1 MQNQWKN
8 IFFCVVVFVLVVAIF
23 RQGSM
28 LINNMRNSTTVF
40 QNEQNIEQTANN
52 KEEQVTEDTENPK
65 EKKSEQTLLNNDFL
79 KNIIKKG
86 IPMVETAYKNNGDE
100 GKGLL
105 ASIFSMTTNIDMKD
119 PKTILN
125 AQIPMLDAY
134 EDDDVEITK
143 QEQKQMHEELAQKP
157 MNDEQII
164 ASNASRSNMKRVDN
178 EEPLVLIYHT
188 HATESYTSSS
198 KNQIE
203 YVSPWR
209 TLDTTKNMARVGKK
223 IKDILEQEYGIKVIH
238 NTTLHDYPDYNVSYS
253 RSLKTVEKILK
264 ENPSIKY
271 VFDIHRDGLTKTKEN
286 REVYLTAFE
295 EQQAAKTML
304 VVGKDN
310 FNADANIKFA
320 EKIKT
325 KLNESSPNIIKSIV
339 SRDNRKYNQFVSD
352 YASLIEVGSNLN
364 TLEEALNTAKPIGHA
379 LGEVI
384 TELEQ

>member
-1 MQNQWKN
+1 
-8 IFFCVVVFVLVVAIF
+8 
-23 RQGSM
+23 
-28 LINNMRNSTTVF
+28 MRNSTTVF
-40 QNEQNIEQTANN
+40 QNEQNIGQTANN
-52 KEEQVTEDTENPK
+52 QEEQVTEDTENPK
-65 EKKSEQTLLNNDFL
+65 GKKSEQTLLNNDFL

-86 IPMVETAYKNNGDE
+86 IPVVETAYKNNGDE

-125 AQIPMLDAY
+125 AQIPMLDSY

-188 HATESYTSSS
+188 HTTETYASSS
-198 KNQIE
+198 ENQIE

-209 TLDTTKNMARVGKK
+209 TLDTTKNMARVGKE
-223 IKDILEQEYGIKVIH
+223 IKDILEKEYGIKVIH

-271 VFDIHRDGLTKTKEN
+271 VFDIHRDGLEETEEN
-286 REVYLTAFE
+286 REVYLTAFG
-295 EQQAAKTML
+295 EQQAAKAML

-310 FNADANIKFA
+310 FNVDANMKFA
-320 EKIKT
+320 KKIKT

-339 SRDNRKYNQFVSD
+339 SRNNRKYNQFVSD
-352 YASLIEVGSNLN
+352 YASLIEVGSNLS